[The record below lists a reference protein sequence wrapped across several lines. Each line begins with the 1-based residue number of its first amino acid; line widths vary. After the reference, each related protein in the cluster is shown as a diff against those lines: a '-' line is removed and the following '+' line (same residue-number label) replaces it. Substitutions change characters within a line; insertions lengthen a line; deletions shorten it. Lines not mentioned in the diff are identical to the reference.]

1 MKLNLNFTGKF
12 FACATALVLTS
23 LSAEVQA
30 QTMKQGNATVY
41 SIRGSAKYSQGGGV
55 WVPLKT
61 GTVLKPGATIQTAPE
76 SIVDLNLK
84 ENGPV
89 VRITP
94 NTTIS
99 LDKLAFTG
107 TGVEGV
113 TETKLNVQNGTLIG
127 NVKKLARASKYEI
140 QTPNGVAGIRGTDY
154 VVSVKKLPDGTY
166 EVTFTSVTGT
176 LVVAAMVKGVPE
188 TVVLNTGESWTP
200 GSDVT
205 PTPRQLLEF
214 YRDQVAKAINGLPP
228 GYEHAAPPGKQAIEQ
243 FVSPNHGVPGQG
255 NNNGQDQG
263 SLNQ

>member
-1 MKLNLNFTGKF
+1 MKLNINFTGRLF
-12 FACATALVLTS
+12 TCATVLVLAS

-30 QTMKQGNATVY
+30 QTMKQGSATVN

-61 GTVLKPGATIQTAPE
+61 GTVLKQGASIHTDPE
-76 SIVDLNLK
+76 SVVDLNLK

-94 NTTIS
+94 DTTVS
-99 LDKLAFTG
+99 LDKLVFAG
-107 TGVEGV
+107 TGIEGV
-113 TETKLNVQNGTLIG
+113 METKLNLQSGTLIG

-140 QTPNGVAGIRGTDY
+140 KTPNGVAGIRGTDY
-154 VVSVKKLPDGTY
+154 VVSVKKLADGTY

-188 TVVLNTGESWTP
+188 TVVLNNGESWTP

-205 PTPRQLLEF
+205 PTPRQLLQF
-214 YRDQVAKAINGLPP
+214 YREQVAKSINGLPP
-228 GYEHAAPPGKQAIEQ
+228 GYLHAAPPGKRAIEQ
-243 FVSPNHGVPGQG
+243 HVSPNIGAGGGQG
-255 NNNGQDQG
+255 FSND
-263 SLNQ
+263 